1 MSMLIRLPFSM
12 NWSRS
17 NFRSNSVNS
26 FLRYVIAHINYFQR
40 LDFHLLYIYIYIYI
54 YIVDSDRDFLTILVS
69 WLCYDITKD
78 ILFSKKR
85 SNCEY
90 SWRDFLTILVSWL
103 CYDIT
108 KDILFSKKRSNC
120 EYSWR
125 LSFTKS

>member
-54 YIVDSDRDFLTILVS
+54 YIYSRFRQGFPYDPCLLALLWYNQRHFVFKEKIKLWIQLKWFPYDPCLLALLWYNQRHFVFKEKIKLWIQLKTII
-69 WLCYDITKD
+69 Y
-78 ILFSKKR
+78 
-85 SNCEY
+85 
-90 SWRDFLTILVSWL
+90 
-103 CYDIT
+103 
-108 KDILFSKKRSNC
+108 
-120 EYSWR
+120 
-125 LSFTKS
+125 